1 MTTDTGHFELT
12 RAMPLAPDKLWH
24 LLTDGEMREAWGA
37 PEEGMVMVMVMDK
50 SDFRVGGHETHRC
63 GPADNPEFTVD
74 TRWYRID
81 GPHDAAFTETVIIE
95 GSAIATTLV
104 TYRVAAEGTGSRLDV
119 SVAVSSFT
127 GPDADG
133 DFKAGWE
140 AGLSNLE
147 ALATKMA
154 V

>member
-12 RAMPLAPDKLWH
+12 RRLPLTPDRLWH
-24 LLTDGEMREAWGA
+24 VLTDTKTREIWGA
-37 PEEGMVMVMVMDK
+37 PEEGMVLEMDV
-50 SDFRVGGHETHRC
+50 SDLQVGGLETHRC

-81 GPHDAAFTETVIIE
+81 GPHDAVFTETVHV
-95 GSAIATTLV
+95 GGATIATTLV
-104 TYRVAAEGTGSRLDV
+104 TYRVTAEGTGSRLDV
-119 SVAVSSFT
+119 AVAVSSFV

-133 DFKAGWE
+133 EFKAGWE

-154 V
+154 D

>member
-1 MTTDTGHFELT
+1 MTTDTGHFDLT
-12 RAMPLAPDKLWH
+12 RTLPLAPDRLWH
-24 LLTDGEMREAWGA
+24 LLTDGQMRETWGA
-37 PEEGMVMVMVMDK
+37 PEEGMVLTMDK

-63 GPADNPEFTVD
+63 GPADDPEFTVD

-81 GPHDAAFTETVIIE
+81 GPHDAAFTETVNIG

-104 TYRVAAEGTGSRLDV
+104 TYRVTAEGTGSRLDV

-133 DFKAGWE
+133 EFKAGWE
-140 AGLSNLE
+140 AGLTNLE
-147 ALATKMA
+147 ALAAKMA
-154 V
+154 A